1 MRHTEAIVGE
11 GQSVTLLT
19 EQLFAGHQRALHKQT
34 DRMFAVLMT
43 VQWLAGIAMA
53 YWISPLA
60 WTGHTS
66 HFHPHILA
74 SLLLGGVI
82 SVFPIVLAL
91 MRPGELLTRY
101 VIAVGQMLMG
111 ALLIHLSGG
120 RIETHFHVFGSL
132 AFLSFYRDWR
142 VLVPATIVVAADH
155 LLRGIFW
162 PESAYGVLTV
172 SGWRW
177 LEHAGWV
184 VFEDIF
190 LVLACIRS
198 KREIWEVSKRTA
210 DFQEATELLDLE
222 LTKRQHVENE
232 LRASYED
239 LEARVLERTEELK
252 IEIGKRT
259 REQAL
264 RQSEEHLRSLI
275 ENATDI
281 ITILDIDGTIRYE
294 SPSVERVMGYKPEEL
309 IGRNASEF
317 THPDDVAAISM
328 LTTEVSL
335 PGNGPVPLE
344 VRFKHRSGE
353 WRTLEVF
360 GRLVRDESGAEQ
372 VIINSRDITDRKRAA
387 ETLMES
393 EQLFRSLAET
403 VAAAIYIYQGSK
415 YIYVN
420 PAAEAITGYTNE
432 ELMGM
437 EVRDL
442 LHPEFLEET
451 KERAARRQRGEDV
464 PTHAETRILT
474 KNGETRWLD
483 ITPRLIRFQGQQ
495 AVLAT
500 AFDITERKGWE
511 DALLASEEKYRTI
524 LQSIQEGYFEVD
536 LCGTFTFFNDS
547 MCRIIG
553 SPPERLMGLNN
564 RQYSDAET
572 ARKLY
577 EAYNQVYRTG
587 KPLEGFKHKITA
599 RNGAEKFLES
609 SILLKRDS
617 TGQISGF
624 RGTVRDITER
634 NRAEEALRESEER
647 YRLLFERNLAGVY
660 RATPT
665 GLLLDC
671 NEAAARILGYGS
683 AQETISHSLWEFY
696 YDPAERQAMI
706 QRLVEERCISNVEGR
721 ARTKDGKLIWVLANA
736 NLLDGPDGTPAVIE
750 GTLIDITSRKR
761 AEEALRHSEERYRA
775 LFEAATDAIMILDA
789 EGSRAG
795 CILAANRAAAETTGY
810 TVDELLNLN
819 VAELRVGDQA
829 RRVFRDMESVLNRHT
844 VTIEVSRLRKDGS
857 TFPVEVNA
865 SLVSLGGKRCILVFA
880 RDMTQRKQM
889 ETEATMLAHTVRS
902 IQECVS
908 ITDTEHHILFVNDAF
923 VKTYGFER
931 DELLGKRLID
941 MVRVT
946 GESGT
951 ANELLGPGP
960 NQVWEGELL
969 NRRKD
974 GTVFPINLCVSPI
987 HDDLGKTIALAGI
1000 VQDITERKKIEK
1012 EVSMLA
1018 HAIRSVH
1025 DAVTVTDLDGNI
1037 IFVNDAA
1044 VKVFGYAREEAI
1056 GQHVSIFHST
1066 QNSPTLVK
1074 EVISSGEAGHWEGEI
1089 LSLRKDG
1096 TEFPIFLSASDIQD
1110 ETGRAIAI
1118 IGVSQDISERKR
1130 AFQELQK
1137 AKETAEAASRA
1148 KSEFLANMSHEIR
1161 TPMNGI
1167 IGMTELALDTE
1178 LTAEQ
1183 SEYLTLVKFSAN
1195 SLLGVIN
1202 DILDFSKIE
1211 AGKLELDLEEFN
1223 LQDCVDEVMKA
1234 LSVRADQKGLEL
1246 AYYLRPGVPELITG
1260 DPGRLRQILVNLV
1273 GNAIKFT
1280 ERGEVIV
1287 RVEAEAQTDDEVLL
1301 HFKIRDTG
1309 VGVPPEKQKIIFE
1322 SFTQADGSTTRE
1334 YGGTGLG
1341 LTISLQLVDM
1351 MGGEIWIESPVTLIN
1366 ASVPGSMFHFTA
1378 RFGTAK
1384 TSVRSEH
1391 ALDLSDLAGLP
1402 VLVVDDNATNRRIL
1416 EVQLTN
1422 WNMKPTGIDSPGAAL
1437 SAIKQAA
1444 AAGTPFKLAILDFH
1458 MPETD
1463 GLALAEQMKKEPK
1476 GSNLRIII
1484 MSSSVQQN
1492 QARHRDWSI
1501 DARLLKPVKAAELLS
1516 VIRTVMGGDARLKTQ
1531 SGQVALKSAHPARVL
1546 LAEDNRVNQELI
1558 KRLLEKW
1565 GHASII
1571 ANNGNEALAVSEDE
1585 KFDCVLMDLQM
1596 PEVNGFEATAMI
1608 RERERGSGTHTQIIA
1623 LTAHALKGDRERCID
1638 AGMDDYV
1645 SKPIEAAKL
1654 FDVIEAAVKRN
1665 LAGKSVRL
1673 DIKETEIQKL
1683 REESETLEEVCLP

>member
-11 GQSVTLLT
+11 GQSVRLLT
-19 EQLFAGHQRALHKQT
+19 EHLFTEHQRALYQQT

-91 MRPGELLTRY
+91 TRPGELLTRY

-222 LTKRQHVENE
+222 LTKRQRVENE
-232 LRASYED
+232 LRAAHDD

-252 IEIGKRT
+252 TEIGKRT

-264 RQSEEHLRSLI
+264 RQSEEHFRSLI

-294 SPSVERVMGYKPEEL
+294 SPSVERVMGYKAEEL

-335 PGNGPVPLE
+335 PGTGPMPLE

-372 VIINSRDITDRKRAA
+372 IIINSRDITDRKRAA
-387 ETLMES
+387 EKLKES
-393 EQLFRSLAET
+393 ETLFRSLAET
-403 VAAAIYIYQGSK
+403 VSAAIYIYQGSK

-420 PAAEAITGYTNE
+420 PATETITGYTND
-432 ELMGM
+432 ELMAM
-437 EVRDL
+437 EVWDL
-442 LHPEFLEET
+442 LHPDFLEET
-451 KERAARRQRGEDV
+451 KEQAARRQRGEEV
-464 PTHAETRILT
+464 PTHAETKILT
-474 KNGETRWLD
+474 KNGEARWLD

-511 DALLASEEKYRTI
+511 DALQESEEKYRTI

-536 LCGTFTFFNDS
+536 LCGTLTFFNDS

-553 SPPERLMGLNN
+553 SPAERLMGLNN
-564 RQYSDAET
+564 RQYSDADA

-577 EAYNQVYRTG
+577 AAYNQVYRTG
-587 KPLEGFKHKITA
+587 KPIEGFQHKITT

-634 NRAEEALRESEER
+634 KSAEEALRESEER

-660 RATPT
+660 RATPS
-665 GLLLDC
+665 GLVLDC

-683 AQETISHSLWEFY
+683 AQEAISHSLWEFY

-706 QRLVEERCISNVEGR
+706 QRLVEERSISNLEAR
-721 ARTKDGKLIWVLANA
+721 ACTKEGKLVWVLANV

-750 GTLIDITSRKR
+750 GTLIDITSRKH
-761 AEEALRHSEERYRA
+761 AEEALRESEERYRA
-775 LFEAATDAIMILDA
+775 LFEAATDAIMIVDA

-829 RRVFRDMESVLNRHT
+829 RRVFRDMESVLKRHT
-844 VTIEVSRLRKDGS
+844 LTIEVLRLRKDGS
-857 TFPVEVNA
+857 TFPIEVNA

-889 ETEATMLAHTVRS
+889 AKEATMLAHTVRS

-908 ITDTEHHILFVNDAF
+908 ITDIEHYVLFVNDAF

-941 MVRVT
+941 LVRVT
-946 GESGT
+946 GESTGA

-974 GTVFPINLCVSPI
+974 GTVFPINLRVSPI
-987 HDDLGKTIALAGI
+987 HDDSGQTIALAGI

-1044 VKVFGYAREEAI
+1044 VKVFGYARDEAI

-1066 QNSPTLVK
+1066 QNPPALVK
-1074 EVISSGEAGHWEGEI
+1074 EVISSGEAGHWEGEM
-1089 LSLRKDG
+1089 LSRRQDG

-1110 ETGRAIAI
+1110 ETGQAIAI
-1118 IGVSQDISERKR
+1118 VGVSQDISERKR
-1130 AFQELQK
+1130 AFQELHK

-1183 SEYLTLVKFSAN
+1183 SEYLTLVKFSAD

-1211 AGKLELDLEEFN
+1211 AGKLELGLEEFN

-1246 AYYLRPGVPELITG
+1246 AYSLHPGVPELIIG

-1287 RVEAEAQTDDEVLL
+1287 SVEAEAQTDDEVLL

-1309 VGVPPEKQKIIFE
+1309 IGVPPEKQKIIFE
-1322 SFTQADGSTTRE
+1322 SFTQADGSTTRK

-1341 LTISLQLVDM
+1341 LTISLQLVEM
-1351 MGGEIWIESPVTLIN
+1351 MCGQIWIESPVAFTN
-1366 ASVPGSMFHFTA
+1366 GSVPGSMFHFTA
-1378 RFGTAK
+1378 SFGTAQS
-1384 TSVRSEH
+1384 SVRTEH
-1391 ALDLSDLAGLP
+1391 APYLADLAGLQ
-1402 VLVVDDNATNRRIL
+1402 VLVIDDNATNRRIL
-1416 EVQLTN
+1416 EVQLTS
-1422 WNMKPTGIDSPGAAL
+1422 WQMKPTGIDRPGAAL
-1437 SAIKQAA
+1437 SAIRQAA
-1444 AAGTPFKLAILDFH
+1444 AAGTPFKLAILDLH
-1458 MPETD
+1458 MPEID
-1463 GLALAEQMKKEPK
+1463 GLALAEQIKKEPE
-1476 GSNLRIII
+1476 GSNLKIII

-1501 DARLLKPVKAAELLS
+1501 DAKLLKPVKATELLS
-1516 VIRTVMGGDARLKTQ
+1516 VIRVAMGEDGRIKAQ
-1531 SGQVALKSAHPARVL
+1531 SGQVVLKSAHPARVL

-1571 ANNGNEALAVSEDE
+1571 AHNGNEALALCEDA

-1596 PEVNGFEATAMI
+1596 PEVNGFEATAVI

-1654 FDVIEAAVKRN
+1654 FDVIEAAIKRN
-1665 LAGKSVRL
+1665 LAGKSVPA
-1673 DIKETEIQKL
+1673 IKRTEIQKL

>member
-1 MRHTEAIVGE
+1 MQHTEAIVGE
-11 GQSVTLLT
+11 GQSVRLLT
-19 EQLFAGHQRALHKQT
+19 EHLFTEHQRALYQQT

-43 VQWLAGIAMA
+43 VQWLAGIAVA

-91 MRPGELLTRY
+91 TRPGELLTRY

-184 VFEDIF
+184 IFEDIF

-222 LTKRQHVENE
+222 LTKRQRVENE
-232 LRASYED
+232 LRAAHDD

-252 IEIGKRT
+252 TEIGKRT

-264 RQSEEHLRSLI
+264 RQSEEHFRSLI

-317 THPDDVAAISM
+317 THPDDVAISM

-335 PGNGPVPLE
+335 PGTGPMPLE
-344 VRFKHRSGE
+344 VRIKHRNGE

-360 GRLVRDESGAEQ
+360 ERLIRDVSGAPQ
-372 VIINSRDITDRKRAA
+372 VIVNSRDITDRKRAA
-387 ETLMES
+387 ETLKES
-393 EQLFRSLAET
+393 ETLFRSLAET
-403 VAAAIYIYQGSK
+403 VSAAIYIYQGSK

-420 PAAEAITGYTNE
+420 PAAETITGYTHD

-437 EVRDL
+437 EVWDL
-442 LHPEFLEET
+442 LHPDFLEEA
-451 KERAARRQRGEDV
+451 KERAVLRHKGEDV
-464 PTHAETRILT
+464 PTHSEMKILT
-474 KNGETRWLD
+474 KNGEARWLD
-483 ITPRLIRFQGQQ
+483 ITPIPIRFEGQQ
-495 AVLAT
+495 AMLAT
-500 AFDITERKGWE
+500 AFDVTERKGWE

-524 LQSIQEGYFEVD
+524 LQNIQEGYYEVD
-536 LCGTFTFFNDS
+536 LRGNITFFNDS
-547 MCRIIG
+547 LSRIMG
-553 SPPERLMGLNN
+553 TPAEKMRGLGHHAYTDPATAERIS
-564 RQYSDAET
+564 QAFKE
-572 ARKLY
+572 
-577 EAYNQVYRTG
+577 VFRTG
-587 KPLEGFKHKITA
+587 VPLEGFQYEILTLEGA
-599 RNGAEKFLES
+599 RKFLETS
-609 SILLKRDS
+609 VLLRRDS
-617 TGQISGF
+617 TGQVVGF
-624 RGTVRDITER
+624 CGTSREITER
-634 NRAEEALRESEER
+634 KLAEEALRESEER
-647 YRLLFERNLAGVY
+647 YRQLFERNLAGVY
-660 RATPT
+660 RATPD
-665 GLLLDC
+665 GFLLDC
-671 NEAAARILGYGS
+671 NEAAARILGFGS
-683 AQETISHSLWEFY
+683 AQEAISHSLWEFY

-706 QRLVEERCISNVEGR
+706 QRLVEERSISNLEAR
-721 ARTKDGKLIWVLANA
+721 ARTKEGKLVWVLANV

-750 GTLIDITSRKR
+750 GTLIDITSRKH
-761 AEEALRHSEERYRA
+761 AEEALRESEERYRV
-775 LFEAATDAIMILDA
+775 LFEAATDAIMIVDA

-795 CILAANRAAAETTGY
+795 CILAANRAAADTTGY

-829 RRVFRDMESVLNRHT
+829 RRVFRDMESVLKGHT
-844 VTIEVSRLRKDGS
+844 LTIEVLRLRKDGS
-857 TFPVEVNA
+857 TFPIEVNA
-865 SLVSLGGKRCILVFA
+865 SLVSLRGKRCILVFA

-889 ETEATMLAHTVRS
+889 EKEATMLAHTVRS

-908 ITDTEHHILFVNDAF
+908 ITDIEHHVLFVNDAF

-941 MVRVT
+941 LVRVT
-946 GESGT
+946 GESTGA

-974 GTVFPINLCVSPI
+974 GTVFPINLRVSPI
-987 HDDLGKTIALAGI
+987 HDDSGQTIALAGI
-1000 VQDITERKKIEK
+1000 SQDITERKEIGK

-1037 IFVNDAA
+1037 VFVNDAA
-1044 VKVFGYAREEAI
+1044 VKVFGYARDEAI

-1066 QNSPTLVK
+1066 QNPPALVK
-1074 EVISSGEAGHWEGEI
+1074 EVISSGEAGHWQGEI

-1183 SEYLTLVKFSAN
+1183 SEYLTLVKFSAD

-1246 AYYLRPGVPELITG
+1246 AYYLRPGVPELIVG

-1280 ERGEVIV
+1280 EHGEVIV

-1309 VGVPPEKQKIIFE
+1309 IGVPPDKQKIIFE
-1322 SFTQADGSTTRE
+1322 SFTQADGSTTRK

-1341 LTISLQLVDM
+1341 LTISLQLVEM
-1351 MGGEIWIESPVTLIN
+1351 MGGQIWIESPVAFTN

-1384 TSVRSEH
+1384 SSARIENT
-1391 ALDLSDLAGLP
+1391 LDLSDLASLP

-1422 WNMKPTGIDSPGAAL
+1422 WHMKPTGIDRPGAAL

-1458 MPETD
+1458 MPEID
-1463 GLALAEQMKKEPK
+1463 GLDLAEQMKKEPED
-1476 GSNLRIII
+1476 SNLRIII

-1501 DARLLKPVKAAELLS
+1501 DAKLLKPVKAAELLS
-1516 VIRTVMGGDARLKTQ
+1516 VIRAVMGGDARLKTP
-1531 SGQVALKSAHPARVL
+1531 SGLVALKSAHPARVL

-1571 ANNGNEALAVSEDE
+1571 AHNGYEALALSEDE

-1596 PEVNGFEATAMI
+1596 PEVNGFEATAVI

-1638 AGMDDYV
+1638 AEMDDYV

-1654 FDVIEAAVKRN
+1654 FDVIEAAVKRHR
-1665 LAGKSVRL
+1665 AGKGVPA
-1673 DIKETEIQKL
+1673 IKETEIQKL
-1683 REESETLEEVCLP
+1683 REESETLKEVCLP